1 MMAGFSGVLIKNIE
15 SISASSI
22 AWFRTAIPSLFVL
35 IWMLSKSISP
45 FRGNYKKMIV
55 GSVMNTLRIYFFLI
69 AFIYTS
75 IGNAVII
82 LYTWPIMVA
91 LIGYLFLGEK
101 MGRYQ
106 TFLLLL
112 AFSGIVLAYSD
123 KPFTFGDS
131 DFVGM
136 LAALGASIFN
146 ALTVI
151 LFKSESQNYH
161 SFEMVFYQ
169 NFLGVIIFL
178 PFFVFGFDE
187 ARLIDFGLSAFYGLM
202 AGIGVFGL
210 FFYGLK
216 HLKATTASTL
226 MYLEI
231 LSAIFFGYWFFD
243 EVLSLNMILGGVLI
257 MTSNLLLIRSKSLQ
271 SLTEH

>member
-1 MMAGFSGVLIKNIE
+1 MAGFSGVLIKNVE

-22 AWFRTAIPSLFVL
+22 AWFRTVIPSLFVL
-35 IWMLSKSISP
+35 IWMWFRSISP

-55 GSVMNTLRIYFFLI
+55 GSVINTLRIYLFLL

-91 LIGYLFLGEK
+91 LIGYLFLDEK

-106 TFLLLL
+106 AFLLFL
-112 AFSGIVLAYSD
+112 AFSGIILAYSD
-123 KPFTFGDS
+123 KPFSFGDS

-136 LAALGASIFN
+136 LAALGASLFN

-151 LFKSESQNYH
+151 LFKSESENYH

-169 NFLGVIIFL
+169 NFLGVIVFL
-178 PFFVFGFDE
+178 PFFIFGFEE

-216 HLKATTASTL
+216 YLKATTASTL

-243 EVLSLNMILGGVLI
+243 EVLSLNMILGGILI

-271 SLTEH
+271 AVTE